1 MSAPRAALS
10 WSSGKDCAFALHETR
25 RQGLADV
32 VAALTTTHDAT
43 GTVAMHGTRNELL
56 TRQVA
61 AMGLEQITV
70 PLPWPCS
77 NADYEARM
85 ETAVAQLK
93 SHGITHMIF
102 GDLFLEDVRQYRE
115 AKLAGTGIT
124 PLFPLWGRDTA
135 ALAREMI
142 AQGFDTRIVT
152 VDLAKLDA
160 SFAGRKFDES
170 FLADLPPGIDPCGE
184 NGEFHTAVVAGP
196 IFDAPIPVQTGE
208 TTTRDGFAYADL
220 IPC

>member
-1 MSAPRAALS
+1 LR
-10 WSSGKDCAFALHETR
+10 
-25 RQGLADV
+25 
-32 VAALTTTHDAT
+32 
-43 GTVAMHGTRNELL
+43 

-61 AMGLEQITV
+61 AMGLDQITV

-77 NADYEARM
+77 NDDYEARM
-85 ETAVAQLK
+85 QKAVAQLK

-124 PLFPLWGRDTA
+124 PIFPLWGRATA

-152 VDLAKLDA
+152 VDLSNLDA

-184 NGEFHTAVVAGP
+184 NGEFHSAVVAGP

-220 IPC
+220 IAC